1 MTVAPSGDAPEEREH
16 VTIRL
21 IGFPL
26 QLSHQLREH
35 FEELVREF
43 AILAVGLSEP
53 DHDPVPRR
61 LLDIIA
67 RLTGRYGSI
76 TEAVAAGREDAIAR
90 GERSLD
96 LHYRLPRSAQVEV
109 AELAQCLAD
118 VDDYCRRG
126 ALLTLATPPEGIVFR
141 SWYLGEI
148 TRQIDGAEPV
158 PWPAY
163 AAGHGIAD

>member
-1 MTVAPSGDAPEEREH
+1 MTVTPSEDVSGGADH

-21 IGFPL
+21 IDFPL
-26 QLSHQLREH
+26 PLYHQVREH
-35 FEELVREF
+35 LEELVREF
-43 AILAVGLSEP
+43 AILTVGLSEP

-76 TEAVAAGREDAIAR
+76 TESVAAGREEAIAR
-90 GERSLD
+90 GERSMD

-109 AELAQCLAD
+109 AELAQCLAE

-126 ALLTLATPPEGIVFR
+126 ALLTLATPTEGVVFR

-163 AAGHGIAD
+163 AATHGIAD